1 MSNGVFI
8 GEFSQHGE
16 KKKKVQKVQICYF
29 GKNGPKFFHIMK
41 KKNPKI
47 ATFKGQI
54 ITSHQ
59 IIVGILKFSPSPITS
74 C

>member
-47 ATFKGQI
+47 ATFKG
-54 ITSHQ
+54 
-59 IIVGILKFSPSPITS
+59 
-74 C
+74 